1 MEITQLNKIFLEDY
15 RPTEKELD
23 EIKKWSE
30 EFPYMQTLHWV
41 LAKFAQG
48 SHPQKAILYKTDPL
62 LFAQWFDTSPKALSE
77 IPLLEVLKEELETKP
92 EIENAPV
99 DEISSDKQEAA
110 ELQHFPEVND
120 MLIQDEMQ
128 FEPIR
133 EKEIKSSEHSN
144 TQTIHEE
151 LIQDSAEMP
160 KSKELG
166 EETQKDKEEIALKPE
181 FIDGKGEE
189 DILALIH
196 DLPNAIPL
204 AGDLESIMPKT
215 EEPEVEEIQ
224 VSAEADQEDEA
235 RSLLVMMSFQD
246 WLKYFKNKKEK
257 DREEEEGRKALRTAW
272 QKEKLTAAIEEETD
286 DIPEPIFKQAME
298 SISNE
303 TGVISESLALVLA
316 KQGKIDKAIEMYRKL
331 SLRNPEKSA
340 YFAAL
345 IQNLRI
351 KQ

>member
-15 RPTEKELD
+15 RPTEKELV
-23 EIKKWSE
+23 EIRKWSE

-41 LAKFAQG
+41 LAKFDQG
-48 SHPQKAILYKTDPL
+48 PHPQKAILYKTDPL
-62 LFAQWFDTSPKALSE
+62 LFAQWFETSPPAVSE
-77 IPLLEVLKEELETKP
+77 MPMIDVLTEELETKP
-92 EIENAPV
+92 EIEKESV
-99 DEISSDKQEAA
+99 DEISLDKQEAV
-110 ELQHFPEVND
+110 ELQHLPEDNEL
-120 MLIQDEMQ
+120 LIQDEMQ
-128 FEPIR
+128 VEPNREEEMKSPENLNTQAIREEPIQVST
-133 EKEIKSSEHSN
+133 EIPESMELN
-144 TQTIHEE
+144 EENQTV
-151 LIQDSAEMP
+151 
-160 KSKELG
+160 
-166 EETQKDKEEIALKPE
+166 KEEIALKPE
-181 FIDGKGEE
+181 VLDGKGEE

-204 AGDLESIMPKT
+204 AGDLKGIMPKT
-215 EEPEVEEIQ
+215 EETEVEEIQ
-224 VSAEADQEDEA
+224 ASAEADPEDED
-235 RSLLVMMSFQD
+235 RSLMVMMSFQD

-257 DREEEEGRKALRTAW
+257 DREEEEGRRALRTAW

-316 KQGKIDKAIEMYRKL
+316 KQGKTDKAIEMYRKL

>member
-62 LFAQWFDTSPKALSE
+62 LFAQWFDTSPQALSE
-77 IPLLEVLKEELETKP
+77 IPLPEVLNEELETKP
-92 EIENAPV
+92 AIENTPV
-99 DEISSDKQEAA
+99 NEISSDKQEAA
-110 ELQHFPEVND
+110 ELQHLPEVND

-160 KSKELG
+160 KSKKLS

-181 FIDGKGEE
+181 VLDGKGEE

>member
-23 EIKKWSE
+23 EIRKWSE
-30 EFPYMQTLHWV
+30 DFPYMQTLHWV
-41 LAKFAQG
+41 LAKFDQG
-48 SHPQKAILYKTDPL
+48 PHPQKAILYKTDPL
-62 LFAQWFDTSPKALSE
+62 LFAEWFDTSAQAVSE
-77 IPLLEVLKEELETKP
+77 LPLPQVLTEKLESKP
-92 EIENAPV
+92 EIEVAALDEMNAV
-99 DEISSDKQEAA
+99 IGQTA
-110 ELQHFPEVND
+110 EPQHLPEDND
-120 MLIQDEMQ
+120 NPIQDEMQ
-128 FEPIR
+128 VELIMA
-133 EKEIKSSEHSN
+133 EELKSPEDSN
-144 TQTIHEE
+144 TQASQEE
-151 LIQDSAEMP
+151 PMDLAVKKQESTEF
-160 KSKELG
+160 S
-166 EETQKDKEEIALKPE
+166 EETQTDTKETASKPE
-181 FIDGKGEE
+181 DENGQNEE

-204 AGDLESIMPKT
+204 AGDLEGIMPKT
-215 EEPEVEEIQ
+215 EEPEAEEIQ
-224 VSAEADQEDEA
+224 ATVEADQEDED
-235 RSLLVMMSFQD
+235 RSLMVMMSFQD

-257 DREEEEGRKALRTAW
+257 DREEEEGRRALRTAW

-316 KQGKIDKAIEMYRKL
+316 KQGKTDKAIEMYRKL

>member
-62 LFAQWFDTSPKALSE
+62 LFAQWFDTSPQALSE
-77 IPLLEVLKEELETKP
+77 IPLPEVLKEELETKP
-92 EIENAPV
+92 EIENTPV

-110 ELQHFPEVND
+110 ELRHLPEVND

-144 TQTIHEE
+144 TQTIHKE

-160 KSKELG
+160 KSMELSA
-166 EETQKDKEEIALKPE
+166 ETQKDKEEIALKPE
-181 FIDGKGEE
+181 VLDGKGEE

-340 YFAAL
+340 YFAVL